1 MNSKIGIKLFADT
14 ANINELKDLYKLG
27 LLDGITT
34 NPSLMRQAG
43 ISEYEKSARQIL
55 EAIPDLPISFEVF
68 ADDFEG
74 MIQQGK
80 QIAKWHSNVVVKVPI
95 INTKGEVTRPVIEAL
110 SQAGIPLN
118 ITAVFGTEFIAKAI
132 DAINPDVPSIISVF
146 AGRIADIGIAPLP
159 IIDAH
164 AKLIKDSGCNSELLW
179 ASTRE
184 FYNIFEA
191 RDHGCTIVTA
201 PGSVLKKVSNLGQ
214 TLEEITFSAV
224 QTFYNDAQ
232 ASGFSL

>member
-1 MNSKIGIKLFADT
+1 MPNKIGIKLFADT
-14 ANINELKDLYKLG
+14 ANVNELKELYALG
-27 LLDGITT
+27 LLDGVTT

-43 ISEYEKSARQIL
+43 ISEYEKAARQIL

-68 ADDFEG
+68 ADDMDG
-74 MIQQGK
+74 MIKQGR

-118 ITAVFGTEFIAKAI
+118 ITAVFGTEFIAKAV
-132 DAINPDVPSIISVF
+132 DAIHPEVYSIISVF

-164 AKLIKDSGCNSELLW
+164 AKIIKDSGCNSELLW

-191 RDHGCTIVTA
+191 KEHGCQIVTA
-201 PGSVLKKVSNLGQ
+201 PGSVLKKVANLGQ
-214 TLEEITFSAV
+214 TIEEITFAAV
-224 QTFYNDAQ
+224 KTFYQDAQ
-232 ASGFSL
+232 ASGFAL